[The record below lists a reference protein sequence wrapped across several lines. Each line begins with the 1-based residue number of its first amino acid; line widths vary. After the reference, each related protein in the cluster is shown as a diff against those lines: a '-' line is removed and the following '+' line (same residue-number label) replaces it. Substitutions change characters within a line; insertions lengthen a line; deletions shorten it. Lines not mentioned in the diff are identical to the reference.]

1 MSGIDQDSLQPDTVR
16 QLLREGLN
24 RGQVIK
30 FLVTSRSMTPFLKPG
45 DHVFLEQVNP
55 KGLQRGDLLVI
66 DDNKELVIHRLIFIN
81 PNEQVCTKGDN
92 LLSLDLPIT
101 AANILGKVVRIERDR
116 KLIDLTAP
124 LWSRTNWL
132 LGSLGLMESKFV
144 SSILRNPGKN
154 LDHRKDPGQK
164 IPSNWKKEDQDRSR
178 IVSRILAMPFRF
190 LTHIILWVTQSAS

>member
-1 MSGIDQDSLQPDTVR
+1 MSGIDQDSLQPATVR
-16 QLLREGLN
+16 QLLQEGLN
-24 RGQVIK
+24 KGQLVK
-30 FLVTSRSMTPFLKPG
+30 FLVTSRSMAPFLKPG
-45 DHVFLEQVNP
+45 DHIFLEQVDP

-81 PNEQVCTKGDN
+81 PNEQFCTKGDN
-92 LLSLDLPIT
+92 LFFPDLPLNAERIM
-101 AANILGKVVRIERDR
+101 GKAVRIERDR
-116 KLIDLTAP
+116 KVIDLTSP

-144 SSILRNPGKN
+144 SSILRNFGKN